1 MTYSIDRSMHTVETS
16 STQAF
21 IVSNIR
27 TVKNWPHKGILFRD
41 ITTLFENSEAWRATI
56 DTLAARYKDTEF
68 DRIGALDAR
77 GFLIGSTLA
86 YILNKPLALFRKK
99 GKLPSHTLCVE
110 YNLEYGSASLEM
122 HSDTVKAGD
131 KVLLID
137 DLIATGGTLL
147 AADQLLRQAGASTIE
162 AAAIINLP
170 DLKGAERLHAAGI
183 PTYSICD
190 FEGL

>member
-1 MTYSIDRSMHTVETS
+1 MT
-16 STQAF
+16 
-21 IVSNIR
+21 
-27 TVKNWPHKGILFRD
+27 
-41 ITTLFENSEAWRATI
+41 RA
-56 DTLAARYKDTEF
+56 
-68 DRIGALDAR
+68 
-77 GFLIGSTLA
+77 
-86 YILNKPLALFRKK
+86 
-99 GKLPSHTLCVE
+99 
-110 YNLEYGSASLEM
+110 
-122 HSDTVKAGD
+122 KAGD

-190 FEGL
+190 FEGE